1 MVWRVAK
8 SLNVLLEQIN
18 TIAPNR
24 DKSSDGSIGDEAHSH
39 TASDHNPNEYG
50 VVTARDFTHDPPH
63 GFDSWAF
70 AERLRLARD
79 KRIKYV
85 ISNGRI
91 FSSQVSPWEW
101 RGYHGVNA
109 HAHHVHVSVSSSPP
123 LYDDSTPWSIGA
135 VPPPPKPPPDV
146 LFSVEGRMSTF
157 GGPLD
162 TGMSVGEGLALF
174 ANEAQMRK
182 YGLGDYVLPGAGGL
196 GRRLNP
202 LKPYI
207 ACRWPRE
214 LYELLRSQPVVVA
227 AKGQQ
232 MEFRAVDF
240 GPALWT
246 GRVADLSPGGARAL
260 RLNTDDLCTVT
271 LRKPK

>member
-8 SLNVLLEQIN
+8 SLNVLLGQIN
-18 TIAPNR
+18 AVAPNR

-39 TASDHNPNEYG
+39 TASDHNPNENG
-50 VVTARDFTHDPPH
+50 VVTARDFTHDPAN

-70 AERLRLARD
+70 FERLRLGRD
-79 KRIKYV
+79 HRIKYA

-91 FSSQVSPWEW
+91 FSSKVSPWET
-101 RGYHGVNA
+101 RRYSGSNA
-109 HAHHVHVSVSSSPP
+109 HAHHIHVSVMGDPS
-123 LYDDSTPWSIGA
+123 LYDDSTPWNIGA
-135 VPPPPKPPPDV
+135 VPVTPPPAGV
-146 LFSVEGRMSTF
+146 LFSVDGRMSTF

-162 TGMSVGEGLALF
+162 TGMSADEGLALF

-182 YGLGDYVLPGAGGL
+182 YGLGDYLLPGSGGL

-202 LKPYI
+202 AKPYI

-214 LYELLRSQPVVVA
+214 LYETLRNQPVVVE

-260 RLNTDDLCTVT
+260 RLNTDDRCSVT